1 MDDIDKFM
9 EEYHKEKE
17 LKRQKFLEKCLS
29 KITDGELAYDLL
41 KLKLCERFDID
52 TDVHPPEVIYIV
64 LNHFVENVDEPFM
77 EWLTKDDA
85 PLIRPVSHLKTI
97 FPELTVITENK
108 YKLVELANKIYG
120 LDLEVSEEYM
130 GSDYIYSLS
139 FDFNSFTPL
148 PVDDVVELAREIE
161 FCKKYN
167 IDSDEL
173 TDKIKSY
180 NIPKQALDIIMESI
194 KEN

>member
-1 MDDIDKFM
+1 MDDIDNFM

-17 LKRQKFLEKCLS
+17 LKRQKFFEKCLS

-41 KLKLCERFDID
+41 RLKLCKRFDID
-52 TDVHPPEVIYIV
+52 TDFQPPEVIYIV

-85 PLIRPVSHLKTI
+85 PLIRPASNLKTI

-120 LDLEVSEEYM
+120 LDLEVSVDYL
-130 GSDYIYSLS
+130 GSAYIYSLS

-148 PVDDVVELAREIE
+148 PVDDVVELVREIE

>member
-1 MDDIDKFM
+1 
-9 EEYHKEKE
+9 
-17 LKRQKFLEKCLS
+17 
-29 KITDGELAYDLL
+29 
-41 KLKLCERFDID
+41 
-52 TDVHPPEVIYIV
+52 
-64 LNHFVENVDEPFM
+64 M

-85 PLIRPVSHLKTI
+85 PLNRPASHLKTI
-97 FPELTVITENK
+97 FPELTFITENK

-120 LDLEVSEEYM
+120 LDLEVSVDYL
-130 GSDYIYSLS
+130 GSAYIYSLS

-148 PVDDVVELAREIE
+148 PVDDVVELVREIE